1 MFNRILKA
9 TFIAA
14 SLLLVVSCGD
24 EEDPMTG
31 GGNMG
36 GSTEE
41 FVIYT
46 GDKITFTKADD
57 TDPTE
62 ESNQDRINDNVW
74 ITRGT
79 NGGEI
84 FNAKT
89 ESAST
94 KGTSPAG
101 TEWALG
107 TTANISS
114 LTFTSFRDAVNPQD
128 AVGKDLVLHL
138 IDADEY
144 LDVKFTSWTQGK
156 EGGFAYER
164 RTK

>member
-9 TFIAA
+9 TLLVA

-36 GSTEE
+36 GNTGE
-41 FVIYT
+41 FTVYT

-57 TDPTE
+57 TDPAE
-62 ESNQDRINDNVW
+62 EANQDRINDNVW

-79 NGGEI
+79 SGGEI
-84 FNAKT
+84 YNAKT

-101 TEWALG
+101 TEWAVG
-107 TTANISS
+107 KTSNIDN
-114 LTFTSFRDAVNPQD
+114 LTFSSFRDAIKPQD
-128 AVGKDLVLHL
+128 VVGKDLVLHL
-138 IDADEY
+138 IGADEY
-144 LDVKFTSWTQGK
+144 LDVKFTAWTEGK
-156 EGGFAYER
+156 AGGFAYER